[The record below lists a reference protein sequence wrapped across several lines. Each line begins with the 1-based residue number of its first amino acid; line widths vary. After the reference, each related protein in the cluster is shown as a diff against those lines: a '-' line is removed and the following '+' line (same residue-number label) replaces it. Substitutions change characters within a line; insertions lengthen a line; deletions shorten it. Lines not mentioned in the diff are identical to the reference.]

1 MAISDRLPRLSQKKA
16 LVGTLALVSGAA
28 LEGSV
33 APVSFRAAAMASEP
47 AW

>member
-28 LEGSV
+28 LVGVSSFSV
-33 APVSFRAAAMASEP
+33 Q
-47 AW
+47 